1 MNSYHRQISS
11 SSSFFLRFPVDSFVG
26 DDVGVTF
33 SFLIVMESFFV
44 DEGLTSDFFSFLTIT
59 GVVEFDFL

>member
-1 MNSYHRQISS
+1 
-11 SSSFFLRFPVDSFVG
+11 
-26 DDVGVTF
+26 VTF

-59 GVVEFDFL
+59 GVVELDFL